1 MQHNSPWILES
12 SPVEAPYCNTFPSA
26 NYPFSSSMHVE
37 SDQDFNGE
45 KNRNDNGINI
55 FEDPFMSYNCINEE
69 DNGRS
74 GEKPTERQRK
84 RHYKN
89 SKNKIVQRG
98 SAFYGVS
105 RYTGGRYEAFLWDNT
120 EPQSKGKT
128 GGFETEEEAA
138 RAHDLAALKL
148 WGDFAT
154 LNFTLNE
161 YKKEL
166 EEMQGMPK
174 QDYFLHIRRT
184 SATFAKGLSTYRGVS
199 RNSYH
204 KKWQARLGKGGGL
217 KGVYLGTFATEE
229 EAARAYDVA
238 AIRMKGTKAVTNF
251 DLSQYDLNS
260 IFNSAKLPIGKGASK
275 KLRWSSVDDVLE
287 NRRSSGANEKIP
299 ILQLDEDYS
308 TGISRLSSTTQPSSS
323 FEPTIH
329 QNQPTPNNSNLNQYI
344 SPFSHHALQNT
355 DIQYNQLPQDFSVNP
370 SSQVH
375 DVPGCENLN
384 FQRSPSLNQWVG
396 TYGGGDNS
404 EGSGFSVGGSQ
415 IYGSLDGDP
424 TMRQSVDR
432 NSSGFSFGRDVENH
446 EFDQLHQYNSDSY
459 SQYLNQNPSFSSL
472 LQDSMQV
479 PNYPQT
485 FYPTF
490 LPGLTNLDPGATYV
504 GESSLSVSQVP
515 EVSLEAMLAETNQSC
530 GNGIINEVFSLDH
543 EVPVNIMEENSTVQP
558 GHAENG
564 NFVEDFG
571 VEKSAGLDLDDDF
584 PASWVEMFLMT
595 LEGSDCHV

>member
-12 SPVEAPYCNTFPSA
+12 SPVEAPYCNTLPSA
-26 NYPFSSSMHVE
+26 NYPFSSSIHVE
-37 SDQDFNGE
+37 SDQDFIGE
-45 KNRNDNGINI
+45 KNRNDNINI
-55 FEDPFMSYNCINEE
+55 FGDPFMSYDCINEE
-69 DNGRS
+69 DNGKDNGRS
-74 GEKPTERQRK
+74 GEKPMKRK
-84 RHYKN
+84 RHCKN
-89 SKNKIVQRG
+89 SKKKIVQRG

-120 EPQSKGKT
+120 EPRSKGKT
-128 GGFETEEEAA
+128 GGFETQVEAA

-166 EEMQGMPK
+166 EEMKGMSK

-251 DLSQYDLNS
+251 DLSRYDLNS

-287 NRRSSGANEKIP
+287 NRRSSDANQKIP

-329 QNQPTPNNSNLNQYI
+329 QILPTPNNSNLNQYV
-344 SPFSHHALQNT
+344 SPFSLQNT
-355 DIQYNQLPQDFSVNP
+355 DIQYNQLPQDFNVNP

-424 TMRQSVDR
+424 TMRQFVDG

-479 PNYPQT
+479 PNHPQT

-490 LPGLTNLDPGATYV
+490 LPGLTNLDPGPSYI
-504 GESSLSVSQVP
+504 GESSRSVSQVP
-515 EVSLEAMLAETNQSC
+515 EVSLEAMLAENNQSC

-543 EVPVNIMEENSTVQP
+543 EVPVNIMEGNSTVQP
-558 GHAENG
+558 GYAKNG